1 MSDLNRTS
9 YCHHRGCSNR
19 ATPFSFL
26 DYHNL
31 GSSGFVGY
39 TPTEWCSMECLVA
52 SLMHAID
59 CEDMEDLQDIR
70 WRIAYPLPVILEFDV
85 EAIRTETLDPP
96 ADLNDLA
103 DLDDLTGD
111 L

>member
-1 MSDLNRTS
+1 MSRFNRTIE
-9 YCHHRGCSNR
+9 CHHYGCTNAANS
-19 ATPFSFL
+19 FSFL

-70 WRIAYPLPVILEFDV
+70 WRIAYPLPVVPELED
-85 EAIRTETLDPP
+85 EAIKTETLDSP
-96 ADLNDLA
+96 AS
-103 DLDDLTGD
+103 LDDLMGD